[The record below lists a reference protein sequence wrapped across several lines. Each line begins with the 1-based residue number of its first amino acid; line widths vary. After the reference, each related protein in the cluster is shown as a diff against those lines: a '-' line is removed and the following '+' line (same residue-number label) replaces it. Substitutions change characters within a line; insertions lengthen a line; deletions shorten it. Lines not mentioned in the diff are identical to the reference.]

1 MLGHLRSVELRTERE
16 KQLLGRADAGCESG
30 GVYEWGGQGVKGEPH
45 SPSTTKTSK
54 GLARVLARQ
63 SYPEVPLPPFRS
75 WKSWGF
81 PSWEPL
87 NYFRGSYIPYA
98 HPMLL
103 VDQTNTVSH
112 INMFQTKI
120 ESVVNKIHR
129 LRIHLK
135 WVLGGLL

>member
-1 MLGHLRSVELRTERE
+1 MLAT
-16 KQLLGRADAGCESG
+16 
-30 GVYEWGGQGVKGEPH
+30 
-45 SPSTTKTSK
+45 
-54 GLARVLARQ
+54 Q
-63 SYPEVPLPPFRS
+63 SYHEVPLPLVQSGKFQ
-75 WKSWGF
+75 GF

-112 INMFQTKI
+112 INIFQTKI
-120 ESVVNKIHR
+120 EAVVNKIHR
-129 LRIHLK
+129 LQIHLK